1 MSEFILKEAEV
12 SGEEEDSN
20 NLEVDINEA
29 NDYIGDKP
37 VEDDDI
43 HFHHRRDNRNSNNII
58 MSDDEY
64 EEEEEDLYYE
74 IPNSE
79 NAKTSR
85 NDNKIDMS
93 EKMKSVYGTDEY
105 EWNHYKLPTGNVY
118 EFLNEKHFMRRFLN
132 SQFMA
137 MKDNDSVNGF
147 LPLSKNYVGLFEK
160 NLCDFDFPEDPLHG
174 EDDSRKIIQSKD
186 CLFLNLLYA
195 LRYAITRESS
205 HTNDFSC
212 LDDDMIKELE
222 TIKPQIELDFV
233 NVRFTDKLHLI
244 NVAIIPY
251 GFFLKV

>member
-1 MSEFILKEAEV
+1 MSEFILKEVEV

-105 EWNHYKLPTGNVY
+105 E
-118 EFLNEKHFMRRFLN
+118 
-132 SQFMA
+132 
-137 MKDNDSVNGF
+137 
-147 LPLSKNYVGLFEK
+147 
-160 NLCDFDFPEDPLHG
+160 
-174 EDDSRKIIQSKD
+174 
-186 CLFLNLLYA
+186 
-195 LRYAITRESS
+195 
-205 HTNDFSC
+205 
-212 LDDDMIKELE
+212 
-222 TIKPQIELDFV
+222 
-233 NVRFTDKLHLI
+233 
-244 NVAIIPY
+244 
-251 GFFLKV
+251 